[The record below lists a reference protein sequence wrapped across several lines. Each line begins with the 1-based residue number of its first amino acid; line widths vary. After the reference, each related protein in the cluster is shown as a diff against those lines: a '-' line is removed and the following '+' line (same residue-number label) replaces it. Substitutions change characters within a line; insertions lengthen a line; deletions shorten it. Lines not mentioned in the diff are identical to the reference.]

1 VLTVGSL
8 FSGIGGFDLGLER
21 TGHMR
26 TVWFCEQ
33 DEFCQRVLAK
43 HWPGVPCHPDV
54 RALVADADGAGCSAP
69 SAQRCD
75 SHRLRS
81 AGAVG
86 SRGSDGALPVPVPYV
101 DVLCGGF
108 PCQDLSYAGKGAGL
122 DGERSG
128 LWGEYARLIRELR
141 PRYVVVENVSALL
154 ARGLGR
160 VLGDLAACGY
170 DAEWDCIPASAVGAP
185 HRRDRV
191 WLVAYP
197 GGDDGRSGR
206 AGRPASG
213 RAGEPVAIGALQVAD
228 AALKRIGQC
237 GWLERAQG
245 GDRAWHLHHWLVEPD
260 VGRVAD
266 ELSAGLDGCRLDAER
281 SRYQEARA
289 AGASHAEA
297 MRAVREH
304 GTPTSPPPGLLEA
317 GGDHRGLREVPS
329 GARRGGRDQADEEA
343 EGLHGLRRDVH
354 ELQPLAG
361 QDLLEAMSQRS
372 WPPSGHEALGWWD
385 TEPPVGRVAR
395 SVPHRVD
402 RLRSLGNALVP
413 QIAEWLGRRI
423 LEWEGL
429 T

>member
-228 AALKRIGQC
+228 AALNGSGNAGGSNARKAAI
-237 GWLERAQG
+237 ERG
-245 GDRAWHLHHWLVEPD
+245 TYITGSTEPD

-266 ELSAGLDGCRLDAER
+266 ELSAGLDGGRVDDPER

-289 AGASHAEA
+289 AGASHADA

-304 GTPTSPPPGLLEA
+304 GTPTATTRTTRS
-317 GGDHRGLREVPS
+317 
-329 GARRGGRDQADEEA
+329 RR
-343 EGLHGLRRDVH
+343 
-354 ELQPLAG
+354 
-361 QDLLEAMSQRS
+361 RS
-372 WPPSGHEALGWWD
+372 SWS
-385 TEPPVGRVAR
+385 AR
-395 SVPHRVD
+395 SATRRWTRRTGP
-402 RLRSLGNALVP
+402 
-413 QIAEWLGRRI
+413 GRRRSRRSARSA
-423 LEWEGL
+423 GRRSR
-429 T
+429 TTATRGSRPARSHV